1 LLAVTLI
8 SLLVPTRGR
17 PQNVLRLA
25 GSVHSTNAAY
35 RWEIVWS
42 VDDDDLSTIEI
53 IQGLDTR
60 FHRLVVT
67 PRAIPTVKWNE
78 AWRAASGDIFGMM
91 GDDVVFRTDGWDAL
105 VEGAF
110 AQYPDRLV
118 IVYGPDGFRNELH
131 ASHPFLSREWADLF
145 GRATVE
151 HFSADWCDTW
161 TNEVAEANGRRH
173 YIPELW
179 IEHLHPDNPALG
191 VEFDQTYQENRARN
205 ERDRNEEKYAAMQ
218 AERDIDAERLRR
230 AINAD

>member
-1 LLAVTLI
+1 MI
-8 SLLVPTRGR
+8 SLLIPSRGR
-17 PQNVLRLA
+17 PQNIRRLTE
-25 GSVHSTNAAY
+25 SVRATAHGPI
-35 RWEIVWS
+35 EIVWR
-42 VDDDDLSTIEI
+42 VDDDDPDSLAEI
-53 IQGLDTR
+53 D
-60 FHRLVVT
+60 RLGDAVVVA
-67 PRAIPTVKWNE
+67 PRVIPTVGWNE
-78 AWRAASGDIFGMM
+78 AWKAASGDIFGMM
-91 GDDVVFRTDGWDAL
+91 GDDLVFHADGWDTM
-105 VEGAF
+105 VEDAF

-131 ASHPFLSREWADLF
+131 ASHPFLSREWAELF

-191 VEFDQTYQENRARN
+191 VEFDQTYRENRERN

-218 AERDIDAERLRR
+218 AERDIDIEKLRQ
-230 AINAD
+230 AINAA